1 MNMPTIDDKEEEGEE
16 KQINATESSAA
27 SNKSFWRDAALLAS
41 LSTSRQW
48 LTEVIVCFHR

>member
-1 MNMPTIDDKEEEGEE
+1 MPTIDDKEEEGEE